1 MGDKAFPM
9 KQVSG
14 NASYSQDPEA
24 PAFPPEQLPPD
35 SGNAH
40 TASYGKEDVEILEL
54 QDIVPVGD
62 SLPLLKKEFDSGSGR
77 PREDSTFSESLQ
89 SRPIASR
96 GSRHK
101 KKAFIFGALGFLGI
115 AISVVVVLLF
125 LGPSSKKATVVL
137 SSTAGAAEY
146 LGDRMGEFV
155 EAGEHGG
162 RPFYTQR
169 DTEGVINMFLYS
181 EGGKWYVSGPLGG
194 SGGWLR
200 NKQDSPLPPSG
211 TWEFWS
217 SSRIPKGWQDDDTS
231 LTL

>member
-1 MGDKAFPM
+1 M

-35 SGNAH
+35 SGNDVSGNAH

-89 SRPIASR
+89 SRPIASC

-115 AISVVVVLLF
+115 AVSVVGVLLF
-125 LGPSSKKATVVL
+125 LGPSSNEGDSVL
-137 SSTAGAAEY
+137 LITGGRTEKGSRIMQHSST
-146 LGDRMGEFV
+146 
-155 EAGEHGG
+155 
-162 RPFYTQR
+162 
-169 DTEGVINMFLYS
+169 
-181 EGGKWYVSGPLGG
+181 
-194 SGGWLR
+194 
-200 NKQDSPLPPSG
+200 
-211 TWEFWS
+211 
-217 SSRIPKGWQDDDTS
+217 
-231 LTL
+231 